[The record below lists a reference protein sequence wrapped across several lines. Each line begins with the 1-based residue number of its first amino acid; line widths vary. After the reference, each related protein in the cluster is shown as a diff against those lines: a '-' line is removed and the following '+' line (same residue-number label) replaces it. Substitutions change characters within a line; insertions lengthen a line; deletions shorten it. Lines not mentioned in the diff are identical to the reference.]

1 MLQQVESKL
10 QELNKKK
17 AEQYYKK
24 KESDLEIW
32 GLTAKKGEPP
42 IIVSDEEYDALVKA
56 SNGLSSRNGVAV
68 LLNIVAITT
77 LIFSLIGAFLIYIL
91 ADSSGL
97 FYAVSVIICGI
108 IFATILGGL
117 SEAVKLLQ
125 QLIDDKP
132 IDVPNEFKHKQQP
145 PQSATYQQ
153 PVMYQQP
160 VYQTPVYQPPV
171 YTQPPVYQQQY
182 QAPQQPLTPQQPQQ
196 PAQTIPRMDLDD
208 IYESDTFGM

>member
-1 MLQQVESKL
+1 MLHQVEAKL

-77 LIFSLIGAFLIYIL
+77 IVLSIIGAFLFYIL
-91 ADSSGL
+91 SNSANLLS
-97 FYAVSVIICGI
+97 AVLIVIGGI
-108 IFATILGGL
+108 IFATALGGIA
-117 SEAVKLLQ
+117 EAIKLLQ

-132 IDVPNEFKHKQQP
+132 LDVPNEFKHKTQAP
-145 PQSATYQQ
+145 QQ
-153 PVMYQQP
+153 PVMYQQPP

-171 YTQPPVYQQQY
+171 YQAPPVYQPQY
-182 QAPQQPLTPQQPQQ
+182 QAPQQT
-196 PAQTIPRMDLDD
+196 LDD
-208 IYESDTFGM
+208 NISYPQDIYNS

>member
-1 MLQQVESKL
+1 MLHQVEAKL

-42 IIVSDEEYDALVKA
+42 IIVTDEEYDALVKA

-77 LIFSLIGAFLIYIL
+77 IIFSLIGAFLFYIL
-91 ADSSGL
+91 SESGSL
-97 FYAVSVIICGI
+97 LYAVIIAICGI
-108 IFATILGGL
+108 IFATALGGIA
-117 SEAVKLLQ
+117 EAIKLLQ

-132 IDVPNEFKHKQQP
+132 LDVPNEFKHKTQA
-145 PQSATYQQ
+145 SYQQ
-153 PVMYQQP
+153 PVMYQQPP

-171 YTQPPVYQQQY
+171 YQAPPVYQPQY
-182 QAPQQPLTPQQPQQ
+182 QAPRQ
-196 PAQTIPRMDLDD
+196 AGDD
-208 IYESDTFGM
+208 NIDTFNS

>member
-1 MLQQVESKL
+1 MLNQVENKL

-68 LLNIVAITT
+68 LLNIVSIVTI
-77 LIFSLIGAFLIYIL
+77 IFSIIGAFL
-91 ADSSGL
+91 
-97 FYAVSVIICGI
+97 FYVLSAENGFFYSVLIVICGI

-117 SEAVKLLQ
+117 AEAVKLLQ

-145 PQSATYQQ
+145 QQ
-153 PVMYQQP
+153 PVMYQPPVYQQP

-171 YTQPPVYQQQY
+171 FTQPPVYQQQY
-182 QAPQQPLTPQQPQQ
+182 QAPQQTQPQQ
-196 PAQTIPRMDLDD
+196 QPSQTIPGLDLDD
-208 IYESDTFGM
+208 IYESDSFGI

>member
-56 SNGLSSRNGVAV
+56 SNGLASRNGVAV

-77 LIFSLIGAFLIYIL
+77 IIFSLIGAFLIYIL

-97 FYAVSVIICGI
+97 FYAVAIVICGI

-145 PQSATYQQ
+145 QQ
-153 PVMYQQP
+153 PAAYQPPVYQQP
-160 VYQTPVYQPPV
+160 VYQPPVYQPV

-182 QAPQQPLTPQQPQQ
+182 QAPQQAQQFQQ
-196 PAQTIPRMDLDD
+196 TSQPSPAIPRMDLDD
-208 IYESDTFGM
+208 IYESDSFGV